1 MKPLYS
7 HFHYVVYN
15 GKPLTDFSLYISGH
29 GTFNS
34 AERDVKKVEVPGK
47 SGDLIFDNG
56 RFKNVTITYKD
67 AFILENDD
75 DLPAFARK
83 IRALSTFLKSSPG
96 YHRLE
101 DTYHPDEYRLA
112 ACTTDIDPEVYYLIA
127 GQFDLEFDCKPQRF
141 LKTGEKPV
149 TYTAKGKIFNPTT
162 LNAKPLIRVYGYG
175 EVGIGEETFTI
186 ASHEQEYI
194 DIDCDMMDC
203 FCGAVN
209 CNSYVTLNSDDFPIL
224 TPGANGIEF
233 SGNVTKVIITPRW
246 WFI

>member
-1 MKPLYS
+1 MKPLYP

-15 GKPLTDFSLYISGH
+15 GRPLSDFSLYISGH

-56 RFKNVTITYKD
+56 RFKNVTVTYKD
-67 AFILENDD
+67 AFILEDD
-75 DLPAFARK
+75 DDPVSFARK
-83 IRALSTFLKSSPG
+83 MRELASFIKSSPG

-112 ACTTDIDPEVYYLIA
+112 SCVSTIDPEVYYLVA

-141 LKTGEKPV
+141 MKSGEKPL
-149 TYTAKGKIFNPTT
+149 TYTSNGKIFNPSSF
-162 LNAKPLIRVYGYG
+162 NSKPIIRVYGYG
-175 EVGIGEETFTI
+175 TLAVGEETITI
-186 ASHEQEYI
+186 NQHSQQYI
-194 DIDCDMMDC
+194 DIDCDMMNC
-203 FCGAVN
+203 YCGVVN
-209 CNSYVTLNSDDFPIL
+209 CNRYVSLNSDEFPVL
-224 TPGANGIEF
+224 APGPNGVNF
-233 SGNVTKVIITPRW
+233 SGNISRVIITPRW

>member
-1 MKPLYS
+1 MKPLYP

-15 GKPLTDFSLYISGH
+15 GRPLSDFSLYISGH

-56 RFKNVTITYKD
+56 RFKNVTVTYKD
-67 AFILENDD
+67 AFILEDD
-75 DLPAFARK
+75 DDPVSFARK
-83 IRALSTFLKSSPG
+83 MRELASFIKSSPG

-112 ACTTDIDPEVYYLIA
+112 SCVSTIDPEVYYLVA

-141 LKTGEKPV
+141 MKSGEKSLI
-149 TYTAKGKIFNPTT
+149 YTSNGKIFNPSSF
-162 LNAKPLIRVYGYG
+162 NSKPIIRVYGNG
-175 EVGIGEETFTI
+175 TLAVGEETMTI
-186 ASHEQEYI
+186 SPHSQQYI
-194 DIDCDMMDC
+194 DIDCDMMNC
-203 FCGAVN
+203 HCGAVN
-209 CNSYVTLNSDDFPIL
+209 CNGYVSLNSDDFPVL
-224 TPGANGIEF
+224 VPGPNGVNF
-233 SGNVTKVIITPRW
+233 SGNISRVEITPRW